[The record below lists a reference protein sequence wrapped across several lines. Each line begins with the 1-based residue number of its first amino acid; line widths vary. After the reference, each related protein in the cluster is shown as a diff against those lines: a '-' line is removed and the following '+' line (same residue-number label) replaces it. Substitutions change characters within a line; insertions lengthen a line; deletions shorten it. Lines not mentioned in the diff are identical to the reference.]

1 MPPRTMTAADVT
13 ELLDRLRDEDIDV
26 WIDGG
31 WGVDALLGEQ
41 TRLHEDLDIVVQTK
55 YVSKLRNLLE
65 ARGYREHGC
74 RGAM

>member
-41 TRLHEDLDIVVQTK
+41 TRLHEDLDIVVQMK
-55 YVSKLRNLLE
+55 YLSKLRNLLE